1 MTAGKVELEKTDAE
15 SFYEDHPRSD
25 ERNSRSVWSAG
36 YPVDKL
42 PPSISSALS
51 GYNPII
57 ADTMPVVGESNPGE
71 KHQIFMP
78 TKIVNDE
85 QFLASNINYKHM
97 MHCNLNSQESI
108 IKTYQSYQALK
119 SGSTSYGTRSSSF
132 SIGAQAKDDS
142 IFFVKFAASFQVA
155 KSKREQTQTELEYE
169 TAKNSLVKNKEKYTI
184 MKQNVVLQKLPLT
197 KT

>member
-1 MTAGKVELEKTDAE
+1 
-15 SFYEDHPRSD
+15 
-25 ERNSRSVWSAG
+25 
-36 YPVDKL
+36 
-42 PPSISSALS
+42 
-51 GYNPII
+51 
-57 ADTMPVVGESNPGE
+57 
-71 KHQIFMP
+71 MP